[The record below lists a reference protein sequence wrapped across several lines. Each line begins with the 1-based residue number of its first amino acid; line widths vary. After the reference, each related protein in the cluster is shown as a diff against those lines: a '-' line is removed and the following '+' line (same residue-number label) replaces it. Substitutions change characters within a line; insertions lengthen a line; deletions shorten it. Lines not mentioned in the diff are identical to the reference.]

1 MIVVTFE
8 CHLNCEEC
16 LALMAELA
24 EAKLQWKV
32 IHVSLRLAQN
42 HLALCACCREEYDA
56 LLRVLCESDRRFMDR
71 IVT

>member
-8 CHLNCEEC
+8 CNPNCEEC

-24 EAKLQWKV
+24 EAELQGKV
-32 IHVSLRLAQN
+32 IHVSLRLAQD
-42 HLALCACCREEYDA
+42 HVALCTCCREEYDA
-56 LLRVLCESDRRFMDR
+56 LLRVLCESDGRFMDG